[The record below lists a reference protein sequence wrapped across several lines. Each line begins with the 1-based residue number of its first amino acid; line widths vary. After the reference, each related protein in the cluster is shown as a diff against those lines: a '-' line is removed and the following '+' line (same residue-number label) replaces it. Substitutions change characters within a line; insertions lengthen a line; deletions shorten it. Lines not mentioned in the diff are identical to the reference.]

1 VVVKAKVS
9 DRDIA
14 FIEVGQTGEVSPKS
28 DPSLAVPFKVTR
40 ITPLAQAADGQNTFE
55 VVGAIDHEAM
65 QGKGAKVPQVGN
77 LFLVNQEGQA
87 KFNTQRKTFA
97 WILSRRV
104 VDQLKIWLWW

>member
-1 VVVKAKVS
+1 VKAKVS

-14 FIEVGQTGEVSPKS
+14 FIEIGQTGEVSPKS
-28 DPSLAVPFKVTR
+28 DPSLAVPFKVVR

-55 VVGAIDHEAM
+55 VVGELNREA
-65 QGKGAKVPQVGN
+65 AKAADISVPHAGN

-104 VDQLKIWLWW
+104 IDQLKIWLWW